1 MQNVLPQDNT
11 NLVETSMD
19 HNRDEDQSL
28 GFELNY
34 PDITKHFST
43 PEKTIHMQHSVSDIQ
58 DTETGKITE

>member
-1 MQNVLPQDNT
+1 MYNVLPQDNT

-34 PDITKHFST
+34 TDIAKYFST
-43 PEKTIHMQHSVSDIQ
+43 PEKTIHMQHSVSDIK
-58 DTETGKITE
+58 DMEIGKITE